1 MDGCARSRRG
11 DPRAG
16 RARRIG
22 IVHLHIV
29 LMLAA
34 TVLIWLFA
42 GIIVAVTLLLRRG
55 RLGPTDRQ
63 VSFASYGPVLA
74 AACSAGAAGVHLEV
88 VAEHALAAGP
98 GTSATA
104 FALLCS
110 IGAGST
116 QFRTADPAIAGFLP
130 LGIATLVVIGL
141 QALLAVPRLW
151 RSSAV
156 AFAGLG
162 VSAVAIALGL
172 TPKVLGASQARGATQ
187 IATVGYADALALVL
201 EVALALIV
209 ALLVFGRP
217 QRLFDRLRVKVAD
230 AYVGTGLGVAA
241 IAVFT
246 VTSVFAGHSIH

>member
-1 MDGCARSRRG
+1 M
-11 DPRAG
+11 
-16 RARRIG
+16 
-22 IVHLHIV
+22 HLHIV

-42 GIIVAVTLLLRRG
+42 AVIVAVTLLLRRG
-55 RLGPTDRQ
+55 RLGPADRR

-88 VAEHALAAGP
+88 VAEHALASG
-98 GTSATA
+98 ATA
-104 FALLCS
+104 SASGFALLCS

-116 QFRTADPAIAGFLP
+116 QFTTADATIAGFLP
-130 LGIATLVVIGL
+130 LGVAILVVIGV
-141 QALLAVPRLW
+141 QAALAVPRLW
-151 RSSAV
+151 RNPVV
-156 AFAGLG
+156 AFVGLG
-162 VSAVAIALGL
+162 VSGVSIALGL
-172 TPKVLGASQARGATQ
+172 APKLLGASTARGATQ

-209 ALLVFGRP
+209 ALLVFERP
-217 QRLFDRLRVKVAD
+217 RRLFERLRVKVAD